1 MDSEDALQE
10 ESFSSITSLVL
21 LGALTLPLL
30 ALWASSLF
38 LIRREDNSLPM
49 PLIYM
54 KIIYPFVFLTL
65 IQSRPSRARDLDA
78 KGTRVPQLKG
88 DSSGAIRTPH
98 ALLKQSPG
106 RSILNAPRYFRYI
119 SDTGTIR
126 I

>member
-54 KIIYPFVFLTL
+54 KIIYPFVFLCVN
-65 IQSRPSRARDLDA
+65 P
-78 KGTRVPQLKG
+78 
-88 DSSGAIRTPH
+88 
-98 ALLKQSPG
+98 ALN
-106 RSILNAPRYFRYI
+106 I
-119 SDTGTIR
+119 
-126 I
+126 